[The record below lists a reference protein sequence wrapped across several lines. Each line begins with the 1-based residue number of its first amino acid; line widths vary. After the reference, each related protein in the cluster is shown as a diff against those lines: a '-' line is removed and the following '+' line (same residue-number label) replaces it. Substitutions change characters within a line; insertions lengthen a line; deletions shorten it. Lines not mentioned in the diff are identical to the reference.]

1 MKLFLRF
8 LLITFAA
15 FLIALNIK
23 TFIYAAGLL
32 PGGFSGIVILI
43 QDVFLK
49 YLNIKIPYSFLY
61 WGLNIFPALLCF
73 KFVGKK
79 FTILSLWMIIISGIF
94 TDFIPNIMV
103 TDDILLNSVFGGILQ
118 GVSICLTLF
127 AGATSGGTDFISIY
141 FAEKKG
147 KDIWNTIFLC
157 NCIVLCIFGLLFGW
171 TRALYSIIFQFVTTQ
186 ILNTLYKRYQKTTL
200 IIITDKP
207 NEIVTCIREITNH
220 DATLFEGI
228 GCYSGNKK
236 NMLYTVVSS
245 EESKLLVKHIKL
257 IDSDSFINILQSK
270 DIKGKFFI
278 RKND

>member
-1 MKLFLRF
+1 MPIIPSRITTNAKYTQNLTMLNKKLCVTFSIFVFDNNFL
-8 LLITFAA
+8 
-15 FLIALNIK
+15 
-23 TFIYAAGLL
+23 
-32 PGGFSGIVILI
+32 VI
-43 QDVFLK
+43 FK
-49 YLNIKIPYSFLY
+49 
-61 WGLNIFPALLCF
+61 NIFIIIKPANRAAKNITIF
-73 KFVGKK
+73 QKFSVKK

-103 TDDILLNSVFGGILQ
+103 TNDILLNSVFGGILQ

-157 NCIVLCIFGLLFGW
+157 NCIVLCVFGLLFGW

-270 DIKGKFFI
+270 DIKGKFFM